1 MKRTLI
7 LLLISLGLT
16 LSACAPGLQAQ
27 SAADNQR
34 PTSKVATQVEQAP
47 SLSVTPEFRKG
58 SFESSLLAAGW
69 NSREREYQLYPI
81 HPEVGEALPGYAP
94 IPIGAHFYQAS
105 TPDRNQLAFI
115 VFSSSENPTGGSL
128 LLVDPQRWSAH
139 STPLDLDGGVTA
151 HSPSPDGRLLALA
164 VGDRESR
171 VVLIDLEKKAVIAQ
185 QGLDFLASRL
195 KYASDGSALFVYG
208 TPIRDRFT
216 VNESAAGP
224 PQAAMLEAG
233 DLGLLWSVE
242 LTGVRD
248 GIYPKEG
255 SPEEDN
261 NLHQPGAAAY
271 DLPGVVFAPDRDTL
285 YIVHS
290 ALDKLTSVDFAARQV
305 ETMDIRPQLSW
316 LERLLWLTAGVAR
329 AKVAEGASLRA
340 EVSPD
345 GKLLY
350 VVGSKQELVE
360 TSPEETMYEMTALGL
375 QVIRIAHGT
384 ILDHLDSQ
392 ASDLAVSTDGDHLYL
407 HTWKERGSETQVVS
421 SRDLDVVTRLEGS
434 LAPVMRMN
442 GEVLLASTDCISSAR
457 SRMNIVDPQSLAVL
471 AEWSGPHTIFFGTP

>member
-7 LLLISLGLT
+7 LLFISLELI
-16 LSACAPGLQAQ
+16 LSACAPALQAQ

-34 PTSKVATQVEQAP
+34 PTLKVATQVRQAP
-47 SLSVTPEFRKG
+47 LLSATPGVRKG
-58 SFESSLLAAGW
+58 SFDGSLLVAGW
-69 NSREREYQLYPI
+69 NSREREYQFYPI
-81 HPEVGEALPGYAP
+81 HPEVGGILPDYAP

-105 TPDRNQLAFI
+105 TLDRSQLAF
-115 VFSSSENPTGGSL
+115 VGFSSSEKPTGGSL
-128 LLVDPQRWSAH
+128 LLVDLQRWSAH

-151 HSPSPDGRLLALA
+151 HSLSPDGRFLALA

-171 VVLIDLEKKAVIAQ
+171 VILIDLEKQAITAQ

-195 KYASDGSALFVYG
+195 NYASDGSELYVYG
-208 TPIRDRFT
+208 TPIKDRFT

-224 PQAAMLEAG
+224 PKVVMLEAG

-248 GIYPKEG
+248 GIYPKEEVTEE
-255 SPEEDN
+255 SPD
-261 NLHQPGAAAY
+261 LHQPGAAVY
-271 DLPGVVFAPDRDTL
+271 DLPGVVFAPDRDAL

-290 ALDKLTSVDFAARQV
+290 ALDKLTSVDFTARQV

-316 LERLLWLTAGVAR
+316 LERLLWLTAGVAK

-340 EVSPD
+340 QVSPD

-375 QVIRIAHGT
+375 QVIRIADGT
-384 ILDHLDSQ
+384 ILDRLDSQ
-392 ASDLAVSTDGDHLYL
+392 ANDLAISTDGDRLYL

-421 SRDLDVVTRLEGS
+421 SRDLEVVAELEGS
-434 LAPVMRMN
+434 LAPVMRMS
-442 GEVLLASTDCISSAR
+442 GEVLLASTDWISSVK
-457 SRMNIVDPQSLAVL
+457 SRMLIVDPQSLAVM
-471 AEWSGPHTIFFGTP
+471 AEWNGPHTIFLGTP